1 MLQTASL
8 TRGTFIQRA
17 ANLFRAAWAPCVKK
31 YVWKIPGER
40 ESFNFTFT
48 STKYLSRYYVG
59 RLQTNVSLLAKQ
71 HPSEDYVGISQ
82 SLFFPSSS
90 THIMREEKLSDIV
103 AAGVVAKKKE
113 LSPVVTERWTAA
125 LLAIV
130 SRRETDILHLRFW
143 INNHYSRARKK
154 SVTEDD

>member
-31 YVWKIPGER
+31 YVWKIPGES

-71 HPSEDYVGISQ
+71 HPPEDYTEIPQ
-82 SLFFPSSS
+82 SFFFSSS
-90 THIMREEKLSDIV
+90 THIVHGRGNTL
-103 AAGVVAKKKE
+103 GHCRRRCCCGKKE
-113 LSPVVTERWTAA
+113 LSPTKRWTAPA
-125 LLAIV
+125 SLSSEGKPTLIP
-130 SRRETDILHLRFW
+130 RLCFW
-143 INNHYSRARKK
+143 INDHHLHMRKK
-154 SVTEDD
+154 CVMESD